1 MSALM
6 WASET
11 KEKEAEV
18 KVAEENRRK
27 VVELLL
33 AANADVNSKAD
44 VSSIHIYY
52 IYRQNKGM
60 IHS

>member
-11 KEKEAEV
+11 KETKEAEV

-27 VVELLL
+27 VVKLLL
-33 AANADVNSKAD
+33 DAKADVNSKAD
-44 VSSIHIYY
+44 VSSMHI
-52 IYRQNKGM
+52 
-60 IHS
+60 